1 MFAVIYRAYLNPGHE
16 EEFQEAWNTVAAYFV
31 QKRGALGSLLHRTEE
46 GLWVAYSR
54 WPSKAL
60 RDASWPGEN
69 APSGELPGKIRAAV
83 IAIQKCIDQERKI
96 PEICMELVTEVLC
109 SLNTGEVL

>member
-1 MFAVIYRAYLNPGHE
+1 M
-16 EEFQEAWNTVAAYFV
+16 VAAYFV
-31 QKRGALGSLLHRTEE
+31 QKRGALGSLLYRTEE

-69 APSGELPGKIRAAV
+69 APSDELPNEIRAAV
-83 IAIQKCIDQERKI
+83 ITIQRCVDQERKI
-96 PEICMELVTEVLC
+96 PEICMELVAEVIYTH
-109 SLNTGEVL
+109 NV